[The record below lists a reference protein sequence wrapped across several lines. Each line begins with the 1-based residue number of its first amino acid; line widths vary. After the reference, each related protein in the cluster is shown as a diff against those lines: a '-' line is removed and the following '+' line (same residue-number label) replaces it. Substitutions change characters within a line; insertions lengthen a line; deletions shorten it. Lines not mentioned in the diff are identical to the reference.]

1 MPTAIKETTV
11 AELIQE
17 LQNLPD
23 DAPVTLKHS
32 DGESFVIVGFE
43 AGTDGVNIIVSDD
56 DSDDESDDDA

>member
-11 AELIQE
+11 GELIQE
-17 LQNLPD
+17 LQNLPS

-43 AGTDGVNIIVSDD
+43 AGTDGVNIILSDD
-56 DSDDESDDDA
+56 DSDDERDDDA